1 MKLLILLA
9 GLVYIFYRVGR
20 FFTNI
25 FSFSKDVNDNYE
37 QSDISKRINSSD
49 IQDAE
54 YEDK

>member
-9 GLVYIFYRVGR
+9 GLVYMFYRIGR

-25 FSFSKDVNDNYE
+25 FSFSKNVNDNYE
-37 QSDISKRINSSD
+37 QSDISRKINSSD
-49 IQDAE
+49 IEDAE

>member
-9 GLVYIFYRVGR
+9 GLFYIFYRVGR

-25 FSFSKDVNDNYE
+25 FSFSKHVNDNYE

>member
-25 FSFSKDVNDNYE
+25 FSFSKHFNDNYE
-37 QSDISKRINSSD
+37 QSDISRRINSSD

>member
-9 GLVYIFYRVGR
+9 GLVYMFYRVGR

-25 FSFSKDVNDNYE
+25 FSFSKNVNDHYE
-37 QSDISKRINSSD
+37 QSDISRKINSSD
-49 IQDAE
+49 IEDAE

>member
-20 FFTNI
+20 FFSNI
-25 FSFSKDVNDNYE
+25 FSFSKHVNDNYE
-37 QSDISKRINSSD
+37 QSDISRRINSSD

>member
-25 FSFSKDVNDNYE
+25 FSFSKHVNDNHE
-37 QSDISKRINSSD
+37 QSDISRRINSSD

>member
-9 GLVYIFYRVGR
+9 GLVYMFYRVGR

-25 FSFSKDVNDNYE
+25 FSFSKDVDHNYE
-37 QSDISKRINSSD
+37 QSDISRKINSSD
-49 IQDAE
+49 IEDAE

>member
-25 FSFSKDVNDNYE
+25 FSFSKHVNDNYE

>member
-25 FSFSKDVNDNYE
+25 FSFSKHVNDNYE
-37 QSDISKRINSSD
+37 QSNISRRINSSD